1 MIPLNKDFNALS
13 ISNGKLINRLST
25 NNIRI
30 PEDLV
35 STVNS
40 AIIENIISANKK
52 ELEKVLEIT
61 IKPDLQKG
69 IEKGKLVRDK
79 GSLVIRNKQSG
90 KIVGKANLEE
100 SLVELK
106 NTSPLSTIANL
117 SGQIQMAEISQKLDI
132 INNKIDLIGKF
143 QWREKISEL
152 RGLKQSIEEAVESL
166 PNKHAIERINDS
178 IIQLNILSNF
188 FKNTIEELLNKKIE
202 YKLSD
207 NILEGFKV
215 WEWSNSKRKEYNS
228 KYNNEIQSFI
238 NEYGFLIDLYF
249 QTLGLIG
256 TCYQITNE
264 YHHAS
269 NYFKKIDQEIAYYS
283 HELADR
289 LILLLDMH
297 EVSTDNRVPLQSIVK
312 NLEDRML
319 PSILSQEINLNDTKL
334 QEARNMYEKLTSQFE
349 NIQLSY
355 EIDSQLLEG
364 GNNHD

>member
-1 MIPLNKDFNALS
+1 M
-13 ISNGKLINRLST
+13 
-25 NNIRI
+25 
-30 PEDLV
+30 
-35 STVNS
+35 
-40 AIIENIISANKK
+40 
-52 ELEKVLEIT
+52 EIT

-188 FKNTIEELLNKKIE
+188 FKNTIEELLNKK
-202 YKLSD
+202 
-207 NILEGFKV
+207 N
-215 WEWSNSKRKEYNS
+215 R
-228 KYNNEIQSFI
+228 IQAF
-238 NEYGFLIDLYF
+238 
-249 QTLGLIG
+249 
-256 TCYQITNE
+256 
-264 YHHAS
+264 
-269 NYFKKIDQEIAYYS
+269 
-283 HELADR
+283 R
-289 LILLLDMH
+289 
-297 EVSTDNRVPLQSIVK
+297 
-312 NLEDRML
+312 
-319 PSILSQEINLNDTKL
+319 
-334 QEARNMYEKLTSQFE
+334 
-349 NIQLSY
+349 
-355 EIDSQLLEG
+355 
-364 GNNHD
+364 